1 EHELAARLFFDRHG
15 ERVAPRALVDGLDA
29 DDGPAR
35 PAEEFGG
42 RLGRGLVRDAHDVA
56 ALAAVSEEPE
66 DAVGEIA
73 VADEVA
79 EDVAELPPTVDGL
92 RVVER
97 AALGL
102 TDEAR
107 HAHTHERRRL
117 DLDLPD
123 VNARRLKVQHDGS
136 QASRPEINLRR
147 RARALTCAARFADY
161 SAAVSL
167 ISRLMREISSTHRW
181 RSRWD
186 ICVI

>member
-42 RLGRGLVRDAHDVA
+42 RLGRCLVRDAHDVA
-56 ALAAVSEEPE
+56 ALAAVAEEPE
-66 DAVGEIA
+66 DAVSEIA

-92 RVVER
+92 RVVQR

-102 TDEAR
+102 PDEAR
-107 HAHTHERRRL
+107 HAHAHERRLL
-117 DLDLPD
+117 DPPMAFEVGHLCDLFLRPVEVIGD
-123 VNARRLKVQHDGS
+123 VRYLLGHLAQGVAHYPSGGS
-136 QASRPEINLRR
+136 PP
-147 RARALTCAARFADY
+147 
-161 SAAVSL
+161 
-167 ISRLMREISSTHRW
+167 
-181 RSRWD
+181 
-186 ICVI
+186 